1 MRFCSVDNCFQ
12 LLHLQRLHKKL
23 CNNLCNLH
31 IYIVELAPYY
41 IDNEASSETEVK
53 KMEVINRDGHEIN
66 FEAVVSLM
74 DDELREEL
82 NRELAPCT
90 EQEFFEAYEKA
101 HAEKFGE
108 EFQI

>member
-1 MRFCSVDNCFQ
+1 M
-12 LLHLQRLHKKL
+12 K
-23 CNNLCNLH
+23 
-31 IYIVELAPYY
+31 
-41 IDNEASSETEVK
+41 
-53 KMEVINRDGHEIN
+53 VINRDGYEIN
-66 FEAVVSLM
+66 FEAAVSLM

-101 HAEKFGE
+101 HEEKFGE